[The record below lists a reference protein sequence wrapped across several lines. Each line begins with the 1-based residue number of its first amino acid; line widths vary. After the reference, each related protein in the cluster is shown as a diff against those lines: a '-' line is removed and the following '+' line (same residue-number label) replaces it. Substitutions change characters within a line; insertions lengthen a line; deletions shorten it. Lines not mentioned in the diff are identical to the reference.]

1 MGFVRRVISG
11 IRRRGLLGTADR
23 LFSVLEERMFDWRYG
38 TDTVGAAPGI
48 EVYEATRLRSF
59 RQVMGR
65 LGPNRDNVFVDFG
78 CGKGRVLLAAAQ
90 LGFKRV
96 EGVEFAPELCAIAEQ
111 NIAAFRSRQPTTA
124 EFRVVQADAVAYEV
138 PDDADYFY
146 FFNPFGEP
154 VMRETLVNIVRSL
167 ESHPRRAFLIYCN
180 PLWRRCIEEIGV
192 FSAVGEFVFGEFVVY
207 TNSKHSG
214 REAA

>member
-1 MGFVRRVISG
+1 MRRVIAG
-11 IRRRGLLGTADR
+11 LRRRGLLGTVDR
-23 LFSVLEERMFDWRYG
+23 LFSMLEERMFDWRYG

-48 EVYEATRLRSF
+48 EMYEATRLRSF

-65 LGPNRDNVFVDFG
+65 LHPTRDSVFVDFG
-78 CGKGRVLLAAAQ
+78 CGKGRALLAAAQ

-96 EGVEFAPELCAIAEQ
+96 EGIEFAPELCAVAEQ
-111 NIAAFRSRQPTTA
+111 NIAAFSSRQRTTT
-124 EFRVVQADAVAYEV
+124 EFRVVQADAAAYEV

-154 VMRETLVNIVRSL
+154 VMRKTLANIVRSL
-167 ESHPRRAFLIYCN
+167 ERQPRRATLIYCN
-180 PLWRRCIEEIGV
+180 PLWRRCIEETDV
-192 FSAVGEFVFGEFVVY
+192 FTAFGDFVFGEFAVY
-207 TNSKHSG
+207 TNRKHGG